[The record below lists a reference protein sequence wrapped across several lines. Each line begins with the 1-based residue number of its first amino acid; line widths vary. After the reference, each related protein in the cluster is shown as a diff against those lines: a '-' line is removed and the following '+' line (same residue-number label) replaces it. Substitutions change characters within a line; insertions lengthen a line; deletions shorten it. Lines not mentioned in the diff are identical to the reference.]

1 MDKFEKRDDAKEH
14 LIQSGFLSAHSRN
27 PHTEKCLSNSARL
40 LNSTTDYL
48 MEKYTKSVLKSIYV
62 NTPGYILSECK
73 LLGEYCQYIESVQP
87 VLKGQQP

>member
-1 MDKFEKRDDAKEH
+1 
-14 LIQSGFLSAHSRN
+14 
-27 PHTEKCLSNSARL
+27 
-40 LNSTTDYL
+40 